1 MNLPMN
7 KLRRQ
12 AWITDLW
19 LASLIVLPAILVWE
33 ILVRLLQIPVY
44 LLPPPSTVLLNLV
57 ENLEIYLEASLL
69 TLGEALAG
77 LLLGLFAGVLGATI
91 LGLWPRLERG
101 VMTLAILVKSTPL
114 IAIAP
119 LLTIWLGFGV
129 VPKIIITA
137 LLTFFPVLVNVLSG
151 FRSTDV
157 ALLDTF
163 RSWHASRWEV
173 FLNARAPS
181 SLPHLFAALKVT
193 APLALIGAVV
203 AEWTGASGGLGR
215 TMWLAYANL
224 NLPFLFS
231 AVFMLAAMGILLYAL
246 VVFIERQVVF
256 WQGGE
261 I

>member
-1 MNLPMN
+1 MRKP
-7 KLRRQ
+7 
-12 AWITDLW
+12 WITEMW
-19 LASLIVLPAILVWE
+19 LASIIVLPAIGLWE
-33 ILVRLLQIPVY
+33 ILVRVFQVPIY
-44 LLPPPSTVLLNLV
+44 LLPSPSHIFITLIDNLGF
-57 ENLEIYLEASLL
+57 YFEASAL
-69 TLGEALAG
+69 TLFEALSG
-77 LLLGLFAGVLGATI
+77 LILGLFAGVFGATI
-91 LGLWPRLERG
+91 LGLWPRMERG

-119 LLTIWLGFGV
+119 LLTIWLGFGLM
-129 VPKIIITA
+129 PKIIITG

-163 RSWHASRWEV
+163 RSWHASPWEV
-173 FLNARAPS
+173 FINARAPS

-215 TMWLAYANL
+215 TMWLAYTNL
-224 NLPFLFS
+224 NLPFLFA
-231 AVFMLAAMGILLYAL
+231 AVFILAAMGIGLYTL
-246 VVFIERQVVF
+246 VVLIERKALF
-256 WQGGE
+256 WQGGG